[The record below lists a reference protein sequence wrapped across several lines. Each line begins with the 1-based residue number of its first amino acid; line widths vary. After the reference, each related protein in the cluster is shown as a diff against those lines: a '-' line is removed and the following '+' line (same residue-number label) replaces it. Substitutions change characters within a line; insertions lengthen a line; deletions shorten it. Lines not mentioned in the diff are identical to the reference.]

1 MRVHN
6 YEGQRIGF
14 RVTTPDGKSLGLRNN
29 PNGVDYTDAISGQN
43 GGKFSLPPD
52 SIQEGEGDWGGI
64 WVAPTLSAAKKYVDY
79 MAKKHG
85 ILGCRI
91 FIVLLG
97 EILFEVKH
105 SRIKTD
111 SITFI
116 AEIEETE
123 VEN

>member
-1 MRVHN
+1 M
-6 YEGQRIGF
+6 
-14 RVTTPDGKSLGLRNN
+14 
-29 PNGVDYTDAISGQN
+29 
-43 GGKFSLPPD
+43 
-52 SIQEGEGDWGGI
+52 
-64 WVAPTLSAAKKYVDY
+64 APTLSAAKKYVDY
-79 MAKKHG
+79 MAEKHG

-91 FIVLLG
+91 LIVLLG